1 MERTEI
7 IERIRKILISVL
19 NHDRFEMKDEL
30 TAPDVEGWDSLS
42 HMAIISAI
50 EEDFKVSFKLKEL
63 NKLKNMGT
71 LIELVQ
77 SKL

>member
-1 MERTEI
+1 MERNEI
-7 IERIRKILISVL
+7 IERVKNILISVL
-19 NHDRFEMKDEL
+19 NHNRFEMKDEL
-30 TAPDVEGWDSLS
+30 SAPEVEGWDSLS

-50 EEDFKVSFKLKEL
+50 EEHFKVTFKLKEL

-71 LIELVQ
+71 LIELIQ